1 MDVTKELAAKAN
13 FGDEK
18 AIAEL
23 RLTNMA
29 TIEFSALNEVTK
41 DRLERIFTICAKAAI
56 AGKVLGLECIKVS
69 ALNVMGLTQLLATA
83 KLKCKLRYSVDKDD
97 VYKRM
102 DIISRDRRNWLE
114 KLGETKEGKVYQA
127 ISWLENVVAYARQG
141 DDESQELLNLRRLP
155 SIQEK
160 IKVPKSIPGYSS
172 LFVEFKRGCEL
183 AADTWSFEPD

>member
-1 MDVTKELAAKAN
+1 M
-13 FGDEK
+13 
-18 AIAEL
+18 
-23 RLTNMA
+23 
-29 TIEFSALNEVTK
+29 
-41 DRLERIFTICAKAAI
+41 
-56 AGKVLGLECIKVS
+56 
-69 ALNVMGLTQLLATA
+69 
-83 KLKCKLRYSVDKDD
+83 DKDD

-114 KLGETKEGKVYQA
+114 TLGETKEGKVYQA

-141 DDESQELLNLRRLP
+141 DDESQEFLNLRRLP

-172 LFVEFKRGCEL
+172 IFVEFKRGCEL